1 MVLETFQLIES
12 SVYWPDKPLPVIV
25 SLLPVAVP
33 AAAAVVFLK
42 AVLALRKGDTAGHG
56 AGRLVTIGL
65 TVPIL
70 AAIALYLSLVGFST
84 FFSFIF
90 PGLVNFEESVTI
102 VKMLAV
108 LLLLLI
114 PSTASCWGSTYPK
127 MAGVAAV
134 HLVLILMFNAFSNVS
149 MVEVYFYV
157 FRLSGLEGLS
167 YIIALFISIYGRLGV
182 PWFVGGLIALPFYG
196 LARLLIAHLGRR
208 GIERHQPLI

>member
-1 MVLETFQLIES
+1 MMVLETFQLIEA

-25 SLLPVAVP
+25 SLLPVSIP
-33 AAAAVVFLK
+33 AAAAIVFLK
-42 AVLALRKGDTAGHG
+42 AVLALKKGDTAGRG
-56 AGRLVTIGL
+56 AGRLVTMGL

-84 FFSFIF
+84 FFSLIF

-102 VKMLAV
+102 VKTLAV

-114 PSTASCWGSTYPK
+114 PSTANCWGSTYPK

-149 MVEVYFYV
+149 MAEVYFYV
-157 FRLSGLEGLS
+157 FELSGLEGLS
-167 YIIALFISIYGRLGV
+167 CIIALLISIYGRLGV
-182 PWFVGGLIALPFYG
+182 PWFVGGLTVLPFYG
-196 LARLLIAHLGRR
+196 LTKFLITRLGRR
-208 GIERHQPLI
+208 GIKQR